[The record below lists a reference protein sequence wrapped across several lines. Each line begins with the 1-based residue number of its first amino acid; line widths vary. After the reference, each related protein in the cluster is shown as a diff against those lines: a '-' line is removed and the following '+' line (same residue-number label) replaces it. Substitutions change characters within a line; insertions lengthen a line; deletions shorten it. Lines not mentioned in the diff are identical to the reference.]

1 MKVLVVSATEFEI
14 GPFLKE
20 NKGIDVV
27 VTGIGITSATYN
39 LTRKLLQNKYDLVIQ
54 AGIAGSYN
62 NKFQNTNVVLVGK
75 DTFGDCGIVEKGN
88 FKTLFESGLMQE
100 NDFPFKNGW
109 LMNNSNYISFS
120 KLPIAKGITVNRITD
135 DSAVIRKMA
144 EKFDADVESMEGAAL
159 HYVCLQQQQSFLQL
173 RGISNAVGERNKE
186 KWATGEAI
194 TNLNKEL
201 KILIQNLP

>member
-1 MKVLVVSATEFEI
+1 MNVLVVSATEFEI

-20 NKGIDVV
+20 KNGIDVV

-54 AGIAGSYN
+54 AGIAGSFN
-62 NKFQNTNVVLVGK
+62 NKFQNANVVLVGK
-75 DTFGDCGIVEKGN
+75 DTFGDCGIEEKGI
-88 FKTLFESGLMQE
+88 FLTLFESGLSQE

-109 LMNNSNYISFS
+109 LMNNSNYISSS
-120 KLPIAKGITVNRITD
+120 KLHIAKGITVNRITD
-135 DSAVIRKMA
+135 DPEVIRKMV
-144 EKFDADVESMEGAAL
+144 EKFDPDVESMEGAAF
-159 HYVCLQQQQSFLQL
+159 HYVCLQQRQSFLQL
-173 RGISNAVGERNKE
+173 RSISNAVGERNKE
-186 KWATGEAI
+186 KWATSESI